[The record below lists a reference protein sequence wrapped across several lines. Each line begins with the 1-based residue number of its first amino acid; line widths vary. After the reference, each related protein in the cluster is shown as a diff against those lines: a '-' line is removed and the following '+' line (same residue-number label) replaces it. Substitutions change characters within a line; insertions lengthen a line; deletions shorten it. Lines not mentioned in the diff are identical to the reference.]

1 MRRAFIVFVL
11 AILLAGAGAMAA
23 RAQSSN
29 AKTGAPLA
37 GTNEG
42 QPIDGVAA
50 RIEDSILTE
59 SELREL
65 AGFQKLVDGKSK
77 PRDELIR
84 ELADQW
90 IVRGE
95 AATANY
101 PQPSKEDVDRAY
113 QALVAQFPSP
123 KEFDERRDAAGIND
137 AAVRRLLAE
146 QLYVSRFLDYRF
158 RPAAQVDA
166 NDIEN
171 YYESE
176 FVPQLKARNEG
187 VPPLENV
194 QNAIREVLIQRAI
207 DARATQWLDDTRSQ
221 LKIDVMPQPQE
232 GAP

>member
-1 MRRAFIVFVL
+1 MRRTITIFAFT
-11 AILLAGAGAMAA
+11 ILLGGAGGTPAG
-23 RAQSSN
+23 AQSSN
-29 AKTGAPLA
+29 SKTGAPLA
-37 GTNEG
+37 LTNEG

-65 AGFQKLVDGKSK
+65 AGFQKLVDGSSKS
-77 PRDELIR
+77 RDELIG

-95 AATANY
+95 AAAANY
-101 PQPSKEDVDRAY
+101 PQPSKADVDRAY

-123 KEFDERRDAAGIND
+123 EEFNKRRDAASIND

-207 DARATQWLDDTRSQ
+207 DARAKQWLDDTRPQ
-221 LKIDVMPQPQE
+221 LKIDVMPQE

>member
-1 MRRAFIVFVL
+1 MRRAIIVFVS
-11 AILLAGAGAMAA
+11 ATLLVGAGTMVA

-29 AKTGAPLA
+29 SKTGAPLA
-37 GTNEG
+37 ATNEG

-77 PRDELIR
+77 PRAELIR

-101 PQPSKEDVDRAY
+101 PQPSKADVDRAY
-113 QALVAQFPSP
+113 QALLAQFPSP
-123 KEFDERRDAAGIND
+123 KEFEARRDAAAIND

-221 LKIDVMPQPQE
+221 LKIDVMPQE

>member
-1 MRRAFIVFVL
+1 MRWTNIIFAF
-11 AILLAGAGAMAA
+11 AILLAGPGTATVC
-23 RAQSSN
+23 AQTSN
-29 AKTGAPLA
+29 SQTGAPPA
-37 GTNEG
+37 ATNEG

-65 AGFQKLVDGKSK
+65 AGFQKLVDGNSK

-95 AATANY
+95 AAATNY
-101 PQPSKEDVDRAY
+101 PAPSKADIDRAY
-113 QALVAQFPSP
+113 QALVAQFSSP
-123 KEFDERRDAAGIND
+123 EEFDKRRDAAGIND

-158 RPAAQVDA
+158 RPAAQVDS
-166 NDIEN
+166 NEIKK

-207 DARATQWLDDTRSQ
+207 DARAQQWLDDTRSQ
-221 LKIDVMPQPQE
+221 LKIDVMPQ
-232 GAP
+232 GDAP